1 MKVLIDTPIWSYAL
15 RTRNNEYQYEIDQLE
30 SLIRDQR
37 ALIIGPIRQEILSGY
52 SDLRKFKKL
61 KEKLSY
67 FENTPIEDIDYEL
80 AAGLSNQCRRKGIQG
95 SHIDFLICAV
105 AKRIE
110 VPIFTTDN
118 DFPAYQKIISIKLY
132 EWWPAKIVIHQTWN
146 TIAARVLLFM

>member
-15 RTRNNEYQYEIDQLE
+15 RTINQKYQAEINELTF
-30 SLIRDQR
+30 LIRDQR

-67 FENTPIEDIDYEL
+67 FNNTPILNSDYEL
-80 AAGLSNQCRRKGIQG
+80 AAELCNKCRGKGIQG

-105 AKRIE
+105 AKRLTI
-110 VPIFTTDN
+110 PIFTTDK
-118 DFPAYQKIISIKLY
+118 DFAQYQSIISIKLY
-132 EWWPAKIVIHQTWN
+132 KMKNA
-146 TIAARVLLFM
+146 